1 MGTFL
6 LNARHSLRI
15 LKQNPGFAAIAI
27 LSLALGIGANTAIFT
42 LINTV
47 LLKPLPVSHPEQ
59 LVNFAINPDEPQAYF
74 SNPDFEYIRDHNQS
88 FSGVMAASGARQVAF
103 EVTGDAAPSQLI
115 GVSIVS
121 GEYFD
126 VLGVIPAAGRVLDA
140 EDNKTEDAHP
150 YVVLD
155 YSFWKRRFGGDP
167 DIAGRK
173 VMLNGSPFTIV
184 GVSRAG
190 FTGTVVGRHPDA
202 YAPIMQYREIQR
214 GARDWNTRR
223 QWWLNI
229 FARLKPGVTIAA
241 ATPEMDVIWQ
251 QILKHDPEEKP
262 PAAYDKNYAARNRG
276 TLLPASGGY
285 NFMRKSL
292 RKPLVV
298 LMVVVALVLLIAC
311 ANVANLMLAR
321 ATARQREI
329 AIRLAIGAGRARLIG
344 QLVTESLVMAA
355 IGGVAGIAIAWWGVR
370 ILLNFFP
377 RTAVPYDFDFAPDWR
392 VLAFSFG
399 ACLLVG
405 LLCGIAPAIQSTR
418 PNLTAAL
425 KSESAAG
432 GRIRFDTRRALVVLQ
447 VALSLLL
454 LIGAGLFVR
463 TLSNLQNLD
472 PGFQRES
479 VLLVDTNPK
488 SLGRTGQ
495 QTRDFYDRLMGKI
508 RAIPNIR
515 SASLANVTPLSGS
528 QMNNWIT
535 AEGYVRP
542 ADEKPSVHVNDV
554 SDDYFATLGIPI
566 VAGRDFRP
574 EDNPA
579 TSPDPPVR
587 KADEKEPLLPGPP
600 PVAIV
605 TESFAKKYLA
615 GQNPIGK
622 RFTTGEKFDMA
633 RSFEIVGVVKDA
645 SYFDLRKNVEPM
657 VYFPVWRFNA
667 YGATLCLRTTGKP
680 ELVTNAIR
688 REIAATDPAIPV
700 LDTETLAEQF
710 DDNIANERAISTLC
724 GFFGGLAVVLAAI
737 GLYGV
742 MAYTVTRRYRE
753 IGIRMALGAEP
764 GRVLWLVLKDTA
776 WMIGIGA
783 AIGLPAAFGATRLIK
798 SFLYG
803 LTPQDPLSIAVATI
817 ALMAVTGL
825 AGYFPARRATRV
837 DPLVALRQE

>member
-15 LKQNPGFAAIAI
+15 LRQNPGFAAIAI

-59 LVNFAINPDEPQAYF
+59 LVNFAINPDQPQAHF
-74 SNPDFEYIRDHNQS
+74 SNPDFEYVRDHNHS
-88 FSGVMAASGARQVAF
+88 FSGVMAVGGAGQVAF
-103 EVTGDAAPSQLI
+103 EVGGESGSAQLI
-115 GVSIVS
+115 AVSIVS

-126 VLGVIPAAGRVLDA
+126 VLGVVPAAGRVLHP
-140 EDNKTEDAHP
+140 EDNTTEGAHP
-150 YVVLD
+150 YAVID
-155 YSFWKRRFGGDP
+155 YSFWQRRFGGDP
-167 DIAGRK
+167 NIAGRK
-173 VMLNGSPFTIV
+173 VMMNGSPFTIV

-190 FTGTVVGRHPDA
+190 FTGTAIGRHPDA
-202 YAPIMQYREIQR
+202 YVPIMQYRDIRR
-214 GARDWNTRR
+214 GARDWNTRH

-229 FARLKPGVTIAA
+229 FARLKPGVSMAV
-241 ATPEMDVIWQ
+241 ATPEMDVIWK
-251 QILKHDPEEKP
+251 QILARDPEEKP
-262 PAAYDKNYAARNRG
+262 PAAYDKDYAARNRG
-276 TLLPASGGY
+276 TLLPGSGGY
-285 NFMRKSL
+285 NYIRQNIQ
-292 RKPLVV
+292 KPLVV
-298 LMVVVALVLLIAC
+298 LMIVVALVLLIAC

-329 AIRLAIGAGRARLIG
+329 AIRLAIGAGRARLIA
-344 QLVTESLVMAA
+344 QLVTESLVMAV
-355 IGGVAGIAIAWWGVR
+355 IGGIAGIGIAWWGVR
-370 ILLNFFP
+370 LLVKFFP
-377 RTAVPYDFDFAPDWR
+377 RQSVPYDFDFAPDWR

-463 TLSNLQNLD
+463 TLSNLESLN

-479 VLLVDTNPK
+479 VLLVDTDPK
-488 SLGRTGQ
+488 ALGYKGP
-495 QTRDFYDRLMGKI
+495 QTRDFYDRLIGKI
-508 RAIPNIR
+508 RAIPNVR
-515 SASLANVTPLSGS
+515 SASLANITPLSGS
-528 QMNNWIT
+528 QMNNWISV
-535 AEGYVRP
+535 EGYVRP
-542 ADEKPSVHVNDV
+542 ADERPSVHVNDV

-579 TSPDPPVR
+579 TSPDPPKV
-587 KADEKEPLLPGPP
+587 KAGENEPPLPAPA

-605 TESFAKKYLA
+605 TEAFAKKYLA

-622 RFTTGEKFDMA
+622 HFTQGEKFDMA
-633 RSFEIVGVVKDA
+633 KAFEIVGVVKDA
-645 SYFDLRKNVEPM
+645 NYFDLRKKIEPM
-657 VYFPVWRFNA
+657 AYMPVWRFNA
-667 YGATLCLRTTGKP
+667 YGATLCVRTVGKP

-688 REIAATDPAIPV
+688 REIAATDAAIPV

-764 GRVLWLVLKDTA
+764 GRVLWLVLQDTA

-798 SFLYG
+798 SFLFG
-803 LTPQDPLSIAVATI
+803 LTPQDPMSIVLATI
-817 ALMAVTGL
+817 GLMIVTGL
-825 AGYFPARRATRV
+825 AGYLPARRATRV